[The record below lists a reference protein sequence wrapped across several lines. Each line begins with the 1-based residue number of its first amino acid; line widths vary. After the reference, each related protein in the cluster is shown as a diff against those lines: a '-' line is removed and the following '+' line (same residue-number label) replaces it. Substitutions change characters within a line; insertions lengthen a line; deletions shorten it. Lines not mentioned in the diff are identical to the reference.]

1 MLNRSM
7 DLLACSKGG
16 FGSVVLTCGGRSV
29 MHHVDFWK
37 ELNQFDGIELL
48 SLGIKLLILCSF
60 YDLMV
65 ALNGHSFSS
74 LKEFLDICNSRR
86 CL

>member
-1 MLNRSM
+1 MFERGVLV
-7 DLLACSKGG
+7 DI
-16 FGSVVLTCGGRSV
+16 VVLTCGGRSV
-29 MHHVDFWK
+29 MHHVNFWR
-37 ELNQFDGIELL
+37 ELNQFDGIELS
-48 SLGIKLLILCSF
+48 SLGIKLLILRSF

-74 LKEFLDICNSRR
+74 LKEFLDIRNSRR

>member
-29 MHHVDFWK
+29 MHHVDFG
-37 ELNQFDGIELL
+37 EN
-48 SLGIKLLILCSF
+48 ST
-60 YDLMV
+60 
-65 ALNGHSFSS
+65 SS
-74 LKEFLDICNSRR
+74 MGLNSRPWG
-86 CL
+86 